1 MRALL
6 VLLLATGVA
15 SARPVHGSVSVGGS
29 LLGTG
34 QADGSRLRADVEVD
48 VEPSRYGGLVALR
61 AFDKD
66 HEGLLC
72 GGLIYEGAAAR
83 PRLVL
88 ALHADA
94 GVDLDARAPLVGGGI
109 RATLFVL
116 GPLALAYDG
125 GAYLVIDGAERTRL
139 VLSSA
144 AMLALA
150 W

>member
-1 MRALL
+1 MKSLLLL
-6 VLLLATGVA
+6 VLAAAPA
-15 SARPVHGSVSVGGS
+15 SARPLHGSASVGGS

-34 QADGSRLRADVEVD
+34 EGDGSRLRADVEID
-48 VEPSRYGGLVALR
+48 VETSRYGGLLALR

-72 GGLIYEGAAAR
+72 GGLVYEGAAAR

-88 ALHADA
+88 ALHADV

-109 RATLFVL
+109 RATLFVV

-125 GAYLVIDGAERTRL
+125 GAYVVIDGVDRSRL
-139 VLSSA
+139 VLSGA
-144 AMLALA
+144 AMLAVA